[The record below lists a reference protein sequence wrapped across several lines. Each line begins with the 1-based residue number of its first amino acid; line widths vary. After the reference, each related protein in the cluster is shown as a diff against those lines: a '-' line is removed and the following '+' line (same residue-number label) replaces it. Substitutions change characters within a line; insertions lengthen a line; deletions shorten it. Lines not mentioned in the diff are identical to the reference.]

1 MAFARLIA
9 ALIALAFTLTGPV
22 TAAQAMAGRMMASAV
37 TTNDTTTNADMASA
51 AMPCH
56 EGVAAEAVAASMQG
70 HDSGVYDSGTHGAA
84 VRDGASHG
92 GGAPLS
98 HLCCVLTC
106 LMVPPLTVSHFA
118 LPLATAT
125 VLAAPPARP
134 LAGTSLARPD
144 PPPRGA

>member
-1 MAFARLIA
+1 MIA

-37 TTNDTTTNADMASA
+37 ATDGTTTSADMASA
-51 AMPCH
+51 TMPCH

-70 HDSGVYDSGTHGAA
+70 HDSRAYDTGVHGAA
-84 VRDGASHG
+84 IRGGAPHG
-92 GGAPLS
+92 SGAPLS

-125 VLAAPPARP
+125 VLAAPPAKP